1 MTTDDPDDDVILGYF
16 QNQGSVIAEN
26 YLKRGR
32 RLKDVETGVLKERWI
47 ELYKEFFGAR
57 DDTRRAER
65 EDVSAELELR
75 GEEIPFDAVAVEIEA
90 LKKDIN
96 VELARQKID
105 NPARLADS
113 VRDIELEIEMFRGQL
128 KKPKN

>member
-1 MTTDDPDDDVILGYF
+1 MTTDEPDDDVILGYF
-16 QNQGSVIAEN
+16 QNQGSLEAEN

-65 EDVSAELELR
+65 EDVSAELALR
-75 GEEIPFDAVAVEIEA
+75 GEEIPFDAVAVELEA

-96 VELARQKID
+96 VEFARQKID
-105 NPARLADS
+105 NPSRLADS

>member
-16 QNQGSVIAEN
+16 QNQGSLEAEN

-32 RLKDVETGVLKERWI
+32 GLKDVETGVLKERWI

-65 EDVSAELELR
+65 EDVNSELALR
-75 GEEIPFDAVAVEIEA
+75 GEEIPFDAVAAELEA

-96 VELARQKID
+96 VEFARQKID
-105 NPARLADS
+105 NPSRLADS
-113 VRDIELEIEMFRGQL
+113 ARDIELEIEMFRGQL